1 MKEVLTLLKP
11 RFWSFRNRR
20 HSSNLKGRKL
30 RLILFSSMGLAF
42 WVGIFVIFY
51 RVLTYFQRM
60 EGFGD
65 ILAYKLLSMALITF
79 FSLLIFS
86 GILTSLAKLY
96 LAKDLSLVHSM
107 PVSRE
112 KIFLARWIESTIDS
126 SWMVFIYSLPL
137 FLSYAIVY
145 RAGVFY
151 YAMVGLNLLPFCL
164 IASSI
169 SAFVVM
175 IVAAVL
181 PAGRIRSV
189 FVFLGL
195 LMFILLIVSFRLMR
209 PERFVR
215 PESFSSVVLYLQ
227 GLETSHSPLLPT
239 TWFFDSLRAVLTGSI
254 RSGFFHSAL
263 SWSFAST
270 MIFVITWVSGA
281 IYFKGFSKAQTA
293 AGRFFSFLG
302 SKKLGSD
309 FFFSPLPGPA
319 RAFAVKE
326 IKTFFRDQTQWSQIF
341 LIVALIVIY
350 LYNFSVLP
358 LEKSDIKIEY
368 LQNLISFL
376 NMGLAAFV
384 LTAVAARFVFP
395 AVSMEGDAF
404 WIVKSSPVPIRTFL
418 WIKFFVYLLPLLLL
432 SEVLIVATNMLLHV
446 TPFMMILSVL
456 TTFFMVPGIISM
468 GLGLGAIY
476 PDFHSENPAQ
486 SVTSLG
492 GLIYM
497 TISIGFI
504 GLVIVLEAGPVYNI
518 FMTGIRGV
526 GLGMLQ
532 WLWLV
537 GSFSIVLVLCGAAVV
552 IPMRMG
558 AKRISRDES
567 LSRPSCH
574 HEGSGQRKVE
584 GLTFKN
590 DIP

>member
-1 MKEVLTLLKP
+1 MKELVTLLKP
-11 RFWSFRNRR
+11 RFWSFKNRR
-20 HSSNLKGRKL
+20 RSGSLKGRRL
-30 RLILFSSMGLAF
+30 RLILFSSMGLVF
-42 WVGIFVIFY
+42 WVGTFIIFY
-51 RVLTYFQRM
+51 RILTYFQRM

-65 ILAYKLLSMALITF
+65 ILAYKLLSMSLITF
-79 FSLLIFS
+79 FSILIFS
-86 GILTSLAKLY
+86 NVLTSLSKLY

-126 SWMVFIYSLPL
+126 SWMVLIYSLPL

-145 RAGVFY
+145 KTGVFY
-151 YAMVGLNLLPFCL
+151 YGMVGLNLLPFCL
-164 IASSI
+164 IASSV
-169 SAFVVM
+169 SALVVM
-175 IVAAVL
+175 VVAAVL

-195 LMFILLIVSFRLMR
+195 LMFILLLVSFRLMR

-215 PESFSSVVLYLQ
+215 PESFNTVVVYLKS
-227 GLETSHSPLLPT
+227 LESSHSPLLPT
-239 TWFFDSLRAVLTGSI
+239 TWFFDSLRAALSGST
-254 RSGFFHSAL
+254 RSAFFHSAL
-263 SWSFAST
+263 SWSFAGT

-281 IYFKGFSKAQTA
+281 IYFKGLSKAQTA
-293 AGRFFSFLG
+293 ASKLFSFLRF
-302 SKKLGSD
+302 KKFGYG
-309 FFFSPLPGPA
+309 FFFNSFSGPA

-341 LIVALIVIY
+341 LVAALIVIY

-358 LEKSDIKIEY
+358 LEKSSIKIEY

-404 WIVKSSPVPIRTFL
+404 WIVKSSPVSIRTFL
-418 WIKFFVYLLPLLLL
+418 WIKFFVYLIPLLLL
-432 SEVLIVATNMLLHV
+432 SEVLIVVTNILLHV
-446 TPFMMILSVL
+446 TPFMMVLSVI
-456 TTFFMVPGIISM
+456 TTFFLVPGIISI

-476 PDFHSENPAQ
+476 RDFRSENPAQ

-518 FMTGIRGV
+518 FMTGIRDV
-526 GLGMLQ
+526 GLNLFQ
-532 WLWLV
+532 WLWLI
-537 GSFSIVLVLCGAAVV
+537 GSFTIALALCAGAVV
-552 IPMRMG
+552 IPMRLG
-558 AKRISRDES
+558 AKKISEDELYPS
-567 LSRPSCH
+567 LLSSR
-574 HEGSGQRKVE
+574 QAADR
-584 GLTFKN
+584 
-590 DIP
+590 

>member
-1 MKEVLTLLKP
+1 MTLLKP
-11 RFWSFRNRR
+11 RFWSFKNRR
-20 HSSNLKGRKL
+20 RSGGLKGRRL

-42 WVGIFVIFY
+42 WVGTFLIFY
-51 RVLTYFQRM
+51 RILTYFQRL

-65 ILAYKLLSMALITF
+65 VLAYKLLSMALITF

-86 GILTSLAKLY
+86 SILTSLSKLY
-96 LAKDLSLVHSM
+96 LAKDLSLVHSL

-126 SWMVFIYSLPL
+126 SWMVLIYSLPL

-145 RAGVFY
+145 KTGAFY
-151 YAMVGLNLLPFCL
+151 YGMVGFNLLPFCL
-164 IASSI
+164 IASSV

-175 IVAAVL
+175 VIAAVL
-181 PAGRIRSV
+181 PAGRIRGV

-195 LMFILLIVSFRLMR
+195 LMFILLLVSFRLMR
-209 PERFVR
+209 PERFVH
-215 PESFSSVVLYLQ
+215 PESFNTVVAYLKS
-227 GLETSHSPLLPT
+227 LESSHSPLLPT
-239 TWFFDSLRAVLTGSI
+239 TWFFDTLRAALTGSI
-254 RSGFFHSAL
+254 RNAFFNSAL
-263 SWSFAST
+263 SWSFAET
-270 MIFVITWVSGA
+270 MIFVITWISGA
-281 IYFKGFSKAQTA
+281 VYFKGLSKAQTA
-293 AGRFFSFLG
+293 ASKFFPFLRF
-302 SKKLGSD
+302 KKFGYG
-309 FFFSPLPGPA
+309 FFFNSFPSPA

-326 IKTFFRDQTQWSQIF
+326 IKTFFRDQTQWSQVF
-341 LIVALIVIY
+341 LVAALIIIY

-358 LEKSDIKIEY
+358 LEKSSIKIEY

-404 WIVKSSPVPIRTFL
+404 WIVMSSPVSIRTFL
-418 WIKFFVYLLPLLLL
+418 WIKFFVYFIPLLLL
-432 SEVLIVATNMLLHV
+432 SELLIVVTNILLHV
-446 TPFMMILSVL
+446 TPFMMVISVF

-476 PDFHSENPAQ
+476 RDFRSENPAQ

-497 TISIGFI
+497 TVSIGFI
-504 GLVIVLEAGPVYNI
+504 GLIIMLEAGPVYNI

-526 GLGMLQ
+526 GLSLLQ

-537 GSFSIVLVLCGAAVV
+537 GSFSIILALCAGAVV
-552 IPMRMG
+552 IPMRLG
-558 AKRISRDES
+558 AKKISYDELFLTLRTQSRD
-567 LSRPSCH
+567 
-574 HEGSGQRKVE
+574 
-584 GLTFKN
+584 
-590 DIP
+590 I